1 LGLGKGLSVL
11 ELIKLFENTTGT
23 HIPIVWGKR
32 RVGDVDTLVCDA
44 KVAIKELQWVPKYDA
59 VRMCKLTELI
69 SAKLASKTNGSVCD
83 SRVFPSKFKID
94 YKSAYTNDLFNNV

>member
-23 HIPIVWGKR
+23 HISIVWGKR

-44 KVAIKELQWVPKYDA
+44 KLAIKELQWVPKYDA
-59 VRMCKLTELI
+59 VRMCEDFWRWQTMNPKGYRNEVSDTN
-69 SAKLASKTNGSVCD
+69 ASKSVNGSDKPSVGEE
-83 SRVFPSKFKID
+83 SRS
-94 YKSAYTNDLFNNV
+94 